1 MVVTWVYNPFMK
13 NRSVFKTLSDVHD
26 GMFCEKFNRVLN
38 MPPNI
43 LKVTNEDNIAIR
55 LNFQAAFTCLKLTIA
70 ALEQGVKYVQS

>member
-1 MVVTWVYNPFMK
+1 
-13 NRSVFKTLSDVHD
+13 
-26 GMFCEKFNRVLN
+26 MFCEKFNRVLN

-55 LNFQAAFTCLKLTIA
+55 LNFQAAFTCLKLTIV

>member
-1 MVVTWVYNPFMK
+1 
-13 NRSVFKTLSDVHD
+13 
-26 GMFCEKFNRVLN
+26 